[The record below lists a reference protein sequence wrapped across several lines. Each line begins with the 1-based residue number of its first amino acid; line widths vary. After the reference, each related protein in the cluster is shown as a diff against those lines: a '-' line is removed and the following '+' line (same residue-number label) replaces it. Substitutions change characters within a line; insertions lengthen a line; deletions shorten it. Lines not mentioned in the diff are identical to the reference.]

1 MFGCLKEQV
10 VLNMT
15 RFKRVSAYTSG
26 GLLRANHGLQSVGKK
41 EKKKKVMQARRL
53 LRQVRGL
60 EIASQWVL
68 NRSMISGSV
77 LHRASGIVFSG
88 QVTGHSAGYMP

>member
-1 MFGCLKEQV
+1 
-10 VLNMT
+10 MT

-41 EKKKKVMQARRL
+41 RKKKVMQARRL
-53 LRQVRGL
+53 LCQVRGL

-77 LHRASGIVFSG
+77 LHRASGIFFPHPP
-88 QVTGHSAGYMP
+88 TANR